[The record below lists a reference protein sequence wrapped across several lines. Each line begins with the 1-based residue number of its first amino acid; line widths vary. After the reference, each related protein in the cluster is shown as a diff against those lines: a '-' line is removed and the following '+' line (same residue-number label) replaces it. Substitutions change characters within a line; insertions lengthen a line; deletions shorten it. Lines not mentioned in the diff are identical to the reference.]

1 MYMKS
6 IKTDVEKGKDVFTW
20 SEGHAHNQKASH
32 EGLPSGVLELE
43 MGVAIDKFV
52 GWRVGNWTLT
62 MADSLHLPRNDVVL
76 ADEVTYIGPAEP
88 SEASEWSLR
97 EWEEE
102 E

>member
-1 MYMKS
+1 
-6 IKTDVEKGKDVFTW
+6 
-20 SEGHAHNQKASH
+20 
-32 EGLPSGVLELE
+32 
-43 MGVAIDKFV
+43 
-52 GWRVGNWTLT
+52 

>member
-52 GWRVGNWTLT
+52 G
-62 MADSLHLPRNDVVL
+62 
-76 ADEVTYIGPAEP
+76 
-88 SEASEWSLR
+88 
-97 EWEEE
+97 
-102 E
+102 